1 MEKQADEG
9 RRAGTGAK
17 ANLSVKTGASVK
29 SDSAGIN
36 AGPDGGAA
44 ADIKVSMFI
53 TCVSDAVYP
62 RIGEAMARLLA
73 RLGVKLQFPDAQTC
87 CGQPAFN
94 SGYWDEARQS
104 AATLLEAFADSDF
117 VIAPSGSCIG
127 MIHHYPK
134 LFENDPTLLA
144 LARDLQSKSY
154 EFTQF
159 LVQVLG
165 IADLGAVF
173 PHKVTYHPSC
183 HGSRLLG
190 IKDEPM
196 TLLQNVRELNL
207 VPLPFAE
214 DCCGFGGTFAVKMAD
229 ISGAMVTE
237 KADHVLETEAEVLT
251 GLDMACLM
259 NIAGNLRYRKQPV
272 RVMHLAELLYEGVNG
287 A

>member
-1 MEKQADEG
+1 M
-9 RRAGTGAK
+9 
-17 ANLSVKTGASVK
+17 
-29 SDSAGIN
+29 
-36 AGPDGGAA
+36 
-44 ADIKVSMFI
+44 KVSLFI
-53 TCVSDAVYP
+53 TCLSDALYP
-62 RIGEAMARLLA
+62 RVGEAMVRLLA
-73 RLGVKLQFPDAQTC
+73 RYGVRLEFPQTQTC

-94 SGYWDEARQS
+94 SGYWEEARKS
-104 AATLLEAFADSDF
+104 AKTILEAFEDSDF
-117 VIAPSGSCIG
+117 VISPSGSCTG

-134 LFENDPTLLA
+134 LFENDPVWLPKAEA
-144 LARDLQSKSY
+144 LRRKSY

-165 IADLGAVF
+165 VRDVGAVF

-190 IKDEPM
+190 VKDEPVE
-196 TLLQNVRELNL
+196 LLRNVKGLEF

-237 KADHVLETEAEVLT
+237 KSDHVVETEAEVLV
-251 GLDMACLM
+251 GIDMACLM
-259 NIAGNLRYRKQPV
+259 NIAGNLRYRGENV
-272 RVMHLAELLYEGVNG
+272 RVMHLAELLEEGVQN

>member
-1 MEKQADEG
+1 M
-9 RRAGTGAK
+9 
-17 ANLSVKTGASVK
+17 
-29 SDSAGIN
+29 
-36 AGPDGGAA
+36 
-44 ADIKVSMFI
+44 KVSLFI
-53 TCVSDAVYP
+53 TCLSDTIYP
-62 RIGEAMARLLA
+62 RVGEAMVRLLA
-73 RLGVKLQFPDAQTC
+73 KYGIQLHFPTVQTC

-94 SGYWDEARQS
+94 SGYWKEARES
-104 AATLLEAFADSDF
+104 AKTILDAFEDSDF
-117 VIAPSGSCIG
+117 VISPSGSCTG

-134 LFENDPTLLA
+134 LFETDPVMHERA
-144 LARDLQSKSY
+144 VKLQRKSY

-165 IADLGAVF
+165 IKDVGAVF

-190 IKDEPM
+190 IKEEPM
-196 TLLQNVRELNL
+196 ELMRHVQGLEL

-237 KADHVLETEAEVLT
+237 KVDHVLETEAEVLV
-251 GLDMACLM
+251 GLDLACLM
-259 NIAGNLRYRKQPV
+259 NIAGNLRYRNQPV
-272 RVMHLAELLYEGVNG
+272 KVMHLAELLYEGVKQ